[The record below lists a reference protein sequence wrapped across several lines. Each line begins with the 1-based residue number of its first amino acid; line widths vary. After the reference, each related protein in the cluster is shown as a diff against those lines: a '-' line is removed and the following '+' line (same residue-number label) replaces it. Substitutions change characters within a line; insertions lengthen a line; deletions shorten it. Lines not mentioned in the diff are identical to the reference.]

1 MIETF
6 LKDIVI
12 YLKLYMNNLEPDGLK
27 IKDRTDETAL
37 ILDMSDKIDHNGPFV
52 LQFFIKPLGTVLII
66 RNRK

>member
-1 MIETF
+1 
-6 LKDIVI
+6 
-12 YLKLYMNNLEPDGLK
+12 MNNLEPDGLK
-27 IKDRTDETAL
+27 IKDRTDETVL